1 MVRPSLRDRR
11 FALLL
16 VAEAVNSIGSWAS
29 AVALWG
35 FAAYRFNASPT
46 EVSLLIICW
55 AAPVAVLSPSLG
67 VFVDRIGARRAL
79 IVAYLLG
86 AGAALGLAAAY
97 SLPILGTFAVLA
109 GSARAMAG
117 PASGALPPQI
127 VAPDALLAA
136 NSLLGGATEFGQV
149 LGPLVA
155 SAALALSGFRAA
167 FLVDAATFAIGVAAL
182 IPLPA
187 QRPAPGPREP
197 WLRELAEGVQIVTR
211 QRALKLMLL
220 IGAAVSFASG
230 AFLVV
235 EPLYARHVLH
245 RPASQFALFEA
256 AAGIGAILT
265 GLVLPWLRRILERPW
280 TLGLATSAYGLA
292 ASLFVGTT
300 WVAVAYTGAF
310 LWGVSGMVFGVVG
323 LTAMQ
328 RLTATAAH
336 GRVLSLSSAVESVAE
351 TIGLAVAGPAIAI
364 LGVRPGA
371 FALAAVPIVA
381 GLATAG
387 ALAGSLRPDEQR
399 VAADS
404 AGK

>member
-1 MVRPSLRDRR
+1 MVRPSLRDPR
-11 FALLL
+11 FEAFL

-46 EVSLLIICW
+46 EVSALIICW
-55 AAPVAVLSPSLG
+55 SAPPAVLGPPLG
-67 VFVDRIGARRAL
+67 VLVDRLGARRAL

-86 AGAALGLAAAY
+86 TGAALGLAAAD
-97 SLPILGTFAVLA
+97 SLPILAVFSVLA
-109 GSARAMAG
+109 GGARALAG

-155 SAALALSGFRAA
+155 SAALALGLSHGLPCRRRHLRDRDSRLGPSAGTAPRAGA
-167 FLVDAATFAIGVAAL
+167 TRPLAARAGRRRAYRRSPEGAEADAA
-182 IPLPA
+182 
-187 QRPAPGPREP
+187 
-197 WLRELAEGVQIVTR
+197 
-211 QRALKLMLL
+211 
-220 IGAAVSFASG
+220 
-230 AFLVV
+230 
-235 EPLYARHVLH
+235 H
-245 RPASQFALFEA
+245 RRRRVPC
-256 AAGIGAILT
+256 
-265 GLVLPWLRRILERPW
+265 LRRIPGGRASVRSSRAPSPGVAVRP
-280 TLGLATSAYGLA
+280 LRGGGGRRRHSHRARHPPLAAHPGAALDSGTVDQRLWSS

-328 RLTATAAH
+328 RVTRPKPRPRPLAEF
-336 GRVLSLSSAVESVAE
+336 GRGVVAE

-364 LGVRPGA
+364 LGVRPEHS
-371 FALAAVPIVA
+371 PRRRCR
-381 GLATAG
+381 
-387 ALAGSLRPDEQR
+387 S
-399 VAADS
+399 
-404 AGK
+404 

>member
-1 MVRPSLRDRR
+1 MVRPSLRDPR
-11 FALLL
+11 FAALL

-46 EVSLLIICW
+46 QVSLLIICW
-55 AAPVAVLSPSLG
+55 AAPPAALGPPLG
-67 VFVDRIGARRAL
+67 VLVDRLGARRAL
-79 IVAYLLG
+79 IVAYFLG
-86 AGAALGLAAAY
+86 TGAALGLAAAD
-97 SLPILGTFAVLA
+97 SLPVLGVFAVLA
-109 GSARAMAG
+109 GCARALAG

-127 VAPDALLAA
+127 VAPDALLEA
-136 NSLLGGATEFGQV
+136 NSLLGGASEFGQV

-155 SAALALSGFRAA
+155 SAALALSGFRMA

-187 QRPAPGPREP
+187 QRPASGPREP
-197 WLRELAEGVQIVTR
+197 WLRELAEGLHIVAR
-211 QRALKLMLL
+211 QKSLRLMLL
-220 IGAAVSFASG
+220 IGAAVSLASG
-230 AFLVV
+230 GFLVV

-256 AAGIGAILT
+256 AVGVGAILT
-265 GLVLPWLRRILERPW
+265 GLVIPRLRRILKRPW
-280 TLGLATSAYGLA
+280 TLGLSTSAYGLA

-328 RLTATAAH
+328 RVTATEAH
-336 GRVLSLSSAVESVAE
+336 GRVLSLSSSVESIAE
-351 TIGLAVAGPAIAI
+351 TIGLAVAGPTIAI
-364 LGVRPGA
+364 LGVRTGA
-371 FALAAVPIVA
+371 LALAAVPIVA
-381 GLATAG
+381 GLATAQ
-387 ALAGSLRPDEQR
+387 ALAGSLRHDEP
-399 VAADS
+399 
-404 AGK
+404 